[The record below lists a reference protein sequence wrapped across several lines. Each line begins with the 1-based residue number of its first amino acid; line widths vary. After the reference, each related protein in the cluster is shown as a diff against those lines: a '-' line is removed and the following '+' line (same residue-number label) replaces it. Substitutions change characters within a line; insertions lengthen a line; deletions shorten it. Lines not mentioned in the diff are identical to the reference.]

1 MNVDLDTAIA
11 AGTLAQRIKDRQAKI
26 TMIQSMMDEKWCISA
41 IAALAPT
48 GRQESLILDILD
60 SDTSQKALGFAL
72 QVYEAQI
79 QALQAELT
87 AL

>member
-1 MNVDLDTAIA
+1 VKVDLDTAIA
-11 AGTLAQRIKDRQAKI
+11 AGALAQRIKDRQVKI
-26 TMIQSMMDEKWCISA
+26 AMIESMMGEKWCISA

-60 SDTSQKALGFAL
+60 PDTSQKALGFAL
-72 QVYEAQI
+72 QVYAGQI
-79 QALQAELT
+79 EALQAELA